1 MIYGYIRVSTR
12 KQAVYGNSLEEQR
25 DILLKNGVQKLY
37 QDVYTG
43 KSMDRPEFDKLK
55 QVLQPGDTLII
66 TKLDRIARTA
76 VEGFQTI
83 KELLDRGVEVVVLNM
98 GRIETKT
105 PMGKAMLQVMLA
117 YAEMER
123 DMINERCQGGR
134 AYKRATD
141 PDYREG
147 RPRAPKKQVAGALED
162 LERMSYKEAAERH
175 GISVSTLQRAARRD
189 GKLKTQG

>member
-12 KQAVYGNSLEEQR
+12 KQAVYGNSLEEQT
-25 DILLKNGVQKLY
+25 DLLLQNGAEQIYK
-37 QDVYTG
+37 DVYTG
-43 KSMDRPEFDKLK
+43 GQMHRPEFEKLVD
-55 QVLQPGDTLII
+55 VLQDGDTLII

-83 KELLDRGVEVVVLNM
+83 KELLDKGVEVLVLNM

-105 PMGKAMLQVMLA
+105 PMGKAILQIMLA

-123 DMINERCQGGR
+123 DMIVERCQGGR

-147 RPRAPKKQVAGALED
+147 RPRAPRKQVTGALED
-162 LERMSYKEAAERH
+162 LQRMSYREAAERH
-175 GISVSTLQRAARRD
+175 GISVSTLQRAARRE